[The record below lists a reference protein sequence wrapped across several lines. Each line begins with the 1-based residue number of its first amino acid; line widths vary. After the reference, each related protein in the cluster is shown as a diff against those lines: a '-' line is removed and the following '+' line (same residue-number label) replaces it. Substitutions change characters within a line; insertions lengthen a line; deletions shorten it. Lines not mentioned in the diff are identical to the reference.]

1 MTHVLAAP
9 RSTAPRRRGSLLLRA
24 VLGLSAAWA
33 AAPAAA
39 FTLDD
44 VAQRARQLAQAP
56 YQAPADRLPAPLR
69 ELKYDDYRDIRY
81 QSEHALWRAEKLPF
95 ELQFF
100 HPGAQY
106 RETVRINE
114 INARGGVAPI
124 AFDPAHYH
132 YGRNAIDPQALRGL
146 GHAGFRVHHAV
157 NRPGYKDEVLVFL
170 GASYFRAIGKE
181 QVYGLSARALAVDV
195 ATPTGEEFPRF
206 TEFWVQRPA
215 PRATSLV
222 IYALMD
228 SRRLTGAYRFELV
241 PGTETVLNVQAV
253 VHAREAVAKLGLAPL
268 TSMYLFGENQPGRD
282 DYRPEVHDSD
292 GLAIHT
298 GENEWIWRPL
308 VNPQRLLVT
317 SFRSTDPRG
326 YGLMQRDRSH
336 ASYEDPEAL
345 YDRRPSAWIEPA
357 GRWGAGRV
365 ELVQIPTPDE
375 TNDNIVAYWL
385 ADKALAPQQPFAY
398 AYRMRWQMQPELR
411 PPLAWVAQ
419 TRRGRGFA
427 RQPDGHIKFVVD
439 FDGQALRLLAA
450 DSDIE
455 AAINVGPN
463 AELVERNLF
472 KNRAT
477 GLWRMTLRLRR
488 PDPAKPVEL
497 RALLR
502 HKQGV
507 LSETWSYV
515 LPPQPEK

>member
-1 MTHVLAAP
+1 
-9 RSTAPRRRGSLLLRA
+9 
-24 VLGLSAAWA
+24 
-33 AAPAAA
+33 
-39 FTLDD
+39 
-44 VAQRARQLAQAP
+44 
-56 YQAPADRLPAPLR
+56 
-69 ELKYDDYRDIRY
+69 
-81 QSEHALWRAEKLPF
+81 
-95 ELQFF
+95 
-100 HPGAQY
+100 
-106 RETVRINE
+106 
-114 INARGGVAPI
+114 
-124 AFDPAHYH
+124 
-132 YGRNAIDPQALRGL
+132 
-146 GHAGFRVHHAV
+146 
-157 NRPGYKDEVLVFL
+157 
-170 GASYFRAIGKE
+170 
-181 QVYGLSARALAVDV
+181 
-195 ATPTGEEFPRF
+195 
-206 TEFWVQRPA
+206 
-215 PRATSLV
+215 
-222 IYALMD
+222 
-228 SRRLTGAYRFELV
+228 
-241 PGTETVLNVQAV
+241 
-253 VHAREAVAKLGLAPL
+253 
-268 TSMYLFGENQPGRD
+268 
-282 DYRPEVHDSD
+282 
-292 GLAIHT
+292 
-298 GENEWIWRPL
+298 
-308 VNPQRLLVT
+308 
-317 SFRSTDPRG
+317 
-326 YGLMQRDRSH
+326 MQRDRSH

-439 FDGQALRLLAA
+439 FDGQALRLLPA

-502 HKQGV
+502 HKQGA